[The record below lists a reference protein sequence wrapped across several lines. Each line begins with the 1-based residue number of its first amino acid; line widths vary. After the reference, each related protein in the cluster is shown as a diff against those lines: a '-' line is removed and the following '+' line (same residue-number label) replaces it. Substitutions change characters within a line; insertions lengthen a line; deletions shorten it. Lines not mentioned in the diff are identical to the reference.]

1 MDRRDFL
8 SSSTKMLAALPLLN
22 LAPGLLPLASAR
34 ESEKASKKIS
44 LSIITDN
51 TRYALSQAQMLV
63 QNHFSGLG
71 TVQYTEYPVSG
82 AQLCEIVLVSNGSLL
97 NYKTLNT
104 PLGRDIR
111 NIAARIDVEKTVQ
124 NPVCLQFTI
133 GQTDAKPKKVLIFR
147 ENKLIEQ
154 LPISKSNTNLEIL
167 GMKGS
172 MRLNITGQKLRVVES
187 SCQHKT
193 CMHMGAIQN
202 RGQSLA
208 CVPNQVSVLLT

>member
-8 SSSTKMLAALPLLN
+8 GSTTKMLAALPLLN
-22 LAPGLLPLASAR
+22 LAPGLLPNANAR
-34 ESEKASKKIS
+34 KSEIVSGRVS

-51 TRYALSQAQMLV
+51 ARHALGQAQMLV

-104 PLGRDIR
+104 PLGHDIR
-111 NIAARIDVEKTVQ
+111 KMAARIDVEKTVQ

-133 GQTDAKPKKVLIFR
+133 GQTDAKPKKALIFR

-154 LPISKSNTNLEIL
+154 FPISTSNTNLEIQ

-202 RGQSLA
+202 SGQSLA
-208 CVPNQVSVLLT
+208 CVPNQISVLLT